1 MSEQSRAFLSDRDH
15 SLLIDIFYKLIG
27 NSEDPAEVQSIESLI
42 QMNEES
48 GNGSEISDADVRHTI
63 SLVCKYCQMLS
74 EQKHA
79 NDNLV
84 DFYAN
89 SLNKLQIRYE
99 QAIQDHRRL
108 EEDQIKIYQDYDNL
122 TREHLCLYRRFE
134 KLHKKQLKGIQWV
147 KKWIDRGRKHD
158 DSRCN

>member
-1 MSEQSRAFLSDRDH
+1 M
-15 SLLIDIFYKLIG
+15 
-27 NSEDPAEVQSIESLI
+27 
-42 QMNEES
+42 
-48 GNGSEISDADVRHTI
+48 
-63 SLVCKYCQMLS
+63 S

-108 EEDQIKIYQDYDNL
+108 EEDQIKIYRITIILRGNIFAY
-122 TREHLCLYRRFE
+122 TGG
-134 KLHKKQLKGIQWV
+134 LKSST
-147 KKWIDRGRKHD
+147 K
-158 DSRCN
+158 SS

>member
-1 MSEQSRAFLSDRDH
+1 
-15 SLLIDIFYKLIG
+15 
-27 NSEDPAEVQSIESLI
+27 
-42 QMNEES
+42 
-48 GNGSEISDADVRHTI
+48 
-63 SLVCKYCQMLS
+63 MLS

>member
-42 QMNEES
+42 QMYEES

-99 QAIQDHRRL
+99 QAIQDGNEDRL
-108 EEDQIKIYQDYDNL
+108 KALIPDNLPEEIRDTYDNA
-122 TREHLCLYRRFE
+122 HA
-134 KLHKKQLKGIQWV
+134 Q
-147 KKWIDRGRKHD
+147 
-158 DSRCN
+158 

>member
-42 QMNEES
+42 QMYEES

-89 SLNKLQIRYE
+89 SLNKL
-99 QAIQDHRRL
+99 
-108 EEDQIKIYQDYDNL
+108 
-122 TREHLCLYRRFE
+122 C
-134 KLHKKQLKGIQWV
+134 KGYLWV
-147 KKWIDRGRKHD
+147 SLW
-158 DSRCN
+158 

>member
-1 MSEQSRAFLSDRDH
+1 M
-15 SLLIDIFYKLIG
+15 
-27 NSEDPAEVQSIESLI
+27 
-42 QMNEES
+42 
-48 GNGSEISDADVRHTI
+48 
-63 SLVCKYCQMLS
+63 S

-108 EEDQIKIYQDYDNL
+108 EEDQSYFDGGQSNWNL
-122 TREHLCLYRRFE
+122 PGT
-134 KLHKKQLKGIQWV
+134 I
-147 KKWIDRGRKHD
+147 
-158 DSRCN
+158 

>member
-42 QMNEES
+42 QMYEES
-48 GNGSEISDADVRHTI
+48 GRHTI

>member
-27 NSEDPAEVQSIESLI
+27 NSEDPAEVQ
-42 QMNEES
+42 
-48 GNGSEISDADVRHTI
+48 
-63 SLVCKYCQMLS
+63 
-74 EQKHA
+74 
-79 NDNLV
+79 
-84 DFYAN
+84 
-89 SLNKLQIRYE
+89 
-99 QAIQDHRRL
+99 AIQDHRRL

-122 TREHLCLYRRFE
+122 MREHLCLYRRFE

>member
-42 QMNEES
+42 QMYEES

-89 SLNKLQIRYE
+89 SLNKLQI
-99 QAIQDHRRL
+99 
-108 EEDQIKIYQDYDNL
+108 KIYQDYDNL
-122 TREHLCLYRRFE
+122 MREHLCLYRRFE

>member
-15 SLLIDIFYKLIG
+15 SLLI
-27 NSEDPAEVQSIESLI
+27 
-42 QMNEES
+42 EES

-122 TREHLCLYRRFE
+122 MREHLCLYRRFE

>member
-42 QMNEES
+42 QMYEES

-122 TREHLCLYRRFE
+122 MREHLCLYRRFE
-134 KLHKKQLKGIQWV
+134 KLHKKQLKGIQWG

>member
-15 SLLIDIFYKLIG
+15 SLLIG

-42 QMNEES
+42 QMYEES

-79 NDNLV
+79 TWILG
-84 DFYAN
+84 
-89 SLNKLQIRYE
+89 
-99 QAIQDHRRL
+99 
-108 EEDQIKIYQDYDNL
+108 L
-122 TREHLCLYRRFE
+122 T
-134 KLHKKQLKGIQWV
+134 
-147 KKWIDRGRKHD
+147 
-158 DSRCN
+158 

>member
-1 MSEQSRAFLSDRDH
+1 MAEQSEAFLTERDNA
-15 SLLIDIFYKLIG
+15 LLRDIFYELIG
-27 NSEDPAEVQSIESLI
+27 NSEDPAEVQDIESLM
-42 QMNEES
+42 QVYEES
-48 GNGSEISDADVRHTI
+48 GDGSEIADTDVRHTI
-63 SLVCKYCQMLS
+63 SMVCKYCQMLS

-122 TREHLCLYRRFE
+122 MREHLCLYRRFE

>member
-1 MSEQSRAFLSDRDH
+1 MAEQSEAFLTERDNA
-15 SLLIDIFYKLIG
+15 LLRDIFYELIG
-27 NSEDPAEVQSIESLI
+27 NSEDPAEVQDIESLM
-42 QMNEES
+42 QVYEES
-48 GNGSEISDADVRHTI
+48 GDGSEIADTDVRHTI
-63 SLVCKYCQMLS
+63 SMVCKYCQTLL

-79 NDNLV
+79 NDNLL

>member
-42 QMNEES
+42 QMYEES

-122 TREHLCLYRRFE
+122 MREHLCLYRRFE
-134 KLHKKQLKGIQWV
+134 KLHKKQLV
-147 KKWIDRGRKHD
+147 
-158 DSRCN
+158 

>member
-42 QMNEES
+42 QMYEES
-48 GNGSEISDADVRHTI
+48 GNDSEISDADVRHTI

-79 NDNLV
+79 M
-84 DFYAN
+84 
-89 SLNKLQIRYE
+89 I
-99 QAIQDHRRL
+99 
-108 EEDQIKIYQDYDNL
+108 
-122 TREHLCLYRRFE
+122 T
-134 KLHKKQLKGIQWV
+134 
-147 KKWIDRGRKHD
+147 
-158 DSRCN
+158 

>member
-42 QMNEES
+42 QMYEES

-108 EEDQIKIYQDYDNL
+108 EEDQINL
-122 TREHLCLYRRFE
+122 MREHLCLYRRFE

>member
-42 QMNEES
+42 QMYEES

-89 SLNKLQIRYE
+89 SRY
-99 QAIQDHRRL
+99 D
-108 EEDQIKIYQDYDNL
+108 
-122 TREHLCLYRRFE
+122 TSRRFRITGAW
-134 KLHKKQLKGIQWV
+134 KRIRSRYIRITIIL
-147 KKWIDRGRKHD
+147 RGNIFAYTGGLRSSTK
-158 DSRCN
+158 SS

>member
-42 QMNEES
+42 QMYEES

-99 QAIQDHRRL
+99 QAIQDGSEDRVKAL
-108 EEDQIKIYQDYDNL
+108 IPDDLPEEIKEAYENAHA
-122 TREHLCLYRRFE
+122 R
-134 KLHKKQLKGIQWV
+134 
-147 KKWIDRGRKHD
+147 
-158 DSRCN
+158 

>member
-42 QMNEES
+42 QMYEES

-99 QAIQDHRRL
+99 QAIQDHRAPGRGS
-108 EEDQIKIYQDYDNL
+108 DQDISGL
-122 TREHLCLYRRFE
+122 R
-134 KLHKKQLKGIQWV
+134 
-147 KKWIDRGRKHD
+147 
-158 DSRCN
+158 